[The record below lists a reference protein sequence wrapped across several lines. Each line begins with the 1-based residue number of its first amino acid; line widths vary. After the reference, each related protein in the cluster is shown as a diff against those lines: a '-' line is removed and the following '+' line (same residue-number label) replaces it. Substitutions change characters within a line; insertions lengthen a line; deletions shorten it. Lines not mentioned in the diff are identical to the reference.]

1 MSQRETVPPSTG
13 DVPRPEL
20 TAEQERTV
28 LRAVSEIVQAAV
40 RGEHVKVSDATLAG
54 AAKLPV
60 FGCFVSIK
68 RQGHLRGCCG
78 FLGRRASLGG
88 AIQESAVT
96 SATGDVRLPSVSVS
110 ELPYLNFEVWLLYGR
125 KPMEGRGTDRVRE
138 VQIGRHG
145 LQIQRGQARGLLL
158 PGVAE
163 DHGLD
168 AEAFLQQVCIKASLP
183 PSAWRE
189 EDTQLATFE
198 GYVIRGDFDT
208 DVLEPT
214 DEEKSLCLKP
224 DDLQRLLA
232 FCRENVA
239 AVARGAVPNYYLAD
253 CPDGSAHGANLE
265 VRVVGR
271 PEPIQL
277 ARLSLRKPVPIQAT
291 LFQMCETAGQH
302 LRAEGFGPTAADLE
316 LRLGLLYSPA
326 VHGSVESPDLAGLDP
341 RRRALS
347 VSQGARSAWVFDPQL
362 SAEELL
368 DVATKR
374 AEISLPGS
382 AAVHSFLAQVTQ
394 APMSV
399 ANVPRPHQG
408 PNTRPPAVAGLFY
421 PQDARQIAQMLDKLI
436 PDDTVERKPWKA
448 ALVPHAGWI
457 YSGRIAADVL
467 RRIEYPERVIILGPK
482 HTGLGVEWAVAPCE
496 AWSLPGL
503 TVSSDRQLA
512 ERLCDAIG
520 GLHLDAQAHQQEH
533 AIEVQL
539 PLLARFAP
547 EARVVGIAIGNSSL
561 QRCQEFG
568 RGLANVLRQAD
579 EPTLLV
585 ISSDMNHYAS
595 DSETRRI
602 DARAIE
608 ALETGDSET
617 LYRTVRESHISMCG
631 VLPACIVL
639 ECLRQLGPVTQVE
652 KVAYGTSADVSG
664 DTSRVVGYAGMLF
677 A

>member
-1 MSQRETVPPSTG
+1 M
-13 DVPRPEL
+13 
-20 TAEQERTV
+20 
-28 LRAVSEIVQAAV
+28 
-40 RGEHVKVSDATLAG
+40 SDATLAG

-78 FLGRRASLGG
+78 FLGRRASLAG

-110 ELPYLNFEVWLLYGR
+110 ELPHLNFEVWLLYGR
-125 KPMEGRGTDRVRE
+125 RPMESRGPDRIRE

-158 PGVAE
+158 PGVAV
-163 DHGLD
+163 DHDLD
-168 AEAFLQQVCIKASLP
+168 SEAFLQQVCIKAGLP

-189 EDTQLATFE
+189 DETQLATFE
-198 GYVIRGDFDT
+198 GTVIRGGFDP
-208 DVLEPT
+208 DVLEPV
-214 DEEKSLCLKP
+214 DEQDALRLNSDE
-224 DDLQRLLA
+224 LQQLVA

-239 AVARGAVPNYYLAD
+239 AVARGAVPNYYLPG
-253 CPDGSAHGANLE
+253 CSDGSAHGANLE
-265 VRVVGR
+265 VQVVGR
-271 PEPIQL
+271 ADPIQI

-291 LFQMCETAGQH
+291 LFQMCETAGRH
-302 LRAEGFGPTAADLE
+302 LRAEGLGHLAAADVDV
-316 LRLGLLYSPA
+316 RLGLLYSPA
-326 VHGSVESPDLAGLDP
+326 VHGSVEEPDLAGLDP
-341 RRRALS
+341 TQRALL
-347 VSQGARSAWVFDPQL
+347 VSQGPRSAWVFDPQL
-362 SAEELL
+362 SAEKLL
-368 DVATKR
+368 ETAKEQ
-374 AEISLPGS
+374 AEISLPGA
-382 AAVHSFLAQVTQ
+382 AAVHSFLAQVTH
-394 APMSV
+394 APMTV
-399 ANVPRPHQG
+399 ANVPRAQQG
-408 PNTRPPAVAGLFY
+408 PSTRPPAVAGLFY
-421 PQDARQIAQMLDKLI
+421 PQEPEQVSRMLDKLV
-436 PDDTVERKPWKA
+436 PSEPVGQEPWKA
-448 ALVPHAGWI
+448 ALVPHAGWV

-467 RRIEYPERVIILGPK
+467 RRIQYPERIIVLGPK
-482 HTGLGVEWAVAPCE
+482 HTSLGVEWAVAPCD

-503 TVSSDRQLA
+503 TVPSDRSLA
-512 ERLCDAIG
+512 DRLCAAIE
-520 GLHLDAQAHQQEH
+520 GLQLDAQAHQQEH
-533 AIEVQL
+533 AIEVEL

-561 QRCQEFG
+561 ESCQEFG
-568 RGLANVLRQAD
+568 RGLAEVLRQDD

-608 ALETGDSET
+608 ALETRDPET
-617 LYRTVRESHISMCG
+617 LYRTVRDNHISMCG
-631 VLPACIVL
+631 MLPACIVL
-639 ECLRQLGPVTQVE
+639 ECLRQLGPLTRAE